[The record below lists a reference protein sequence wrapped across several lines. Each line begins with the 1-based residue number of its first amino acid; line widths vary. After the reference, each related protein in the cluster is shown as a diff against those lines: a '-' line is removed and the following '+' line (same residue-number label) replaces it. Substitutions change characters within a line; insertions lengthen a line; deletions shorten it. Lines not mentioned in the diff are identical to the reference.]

1 MLLCEYSAQLPVP
14 PSIQIFATD
23 IDDDVVQAARTGVY
37 PLTIE
42 ADVSPERL
50 RRFFVLEQGRYR
62 VRQELRE
69 MVLFAQHNVL
79 KDSPFSR
86 LDLVTCRNL
95 LIYLKREAQERVF
108 DVFHFALRPR
118 RCAVSGQFGKRRRLA
133 HAVRAAR

>member
-1 MLLCEYSAQLPVP
+1 
-14 PSIQIFATD
+14 
-23 IDDDVVQAARTGVY
+23 VY

-69 MVLFAQHNVL
+69 MVLFAHHNVL

-95 LIYLKREAQERVF
+95 LIYLKRESQNRVF
-108 DVFHFALRPR
+108 DVFHFA
-118 RCAVSGQFGKRRRLA
+118 CAP
-133 HAVRAAR
+133 AVRCFWAVRKT